1 TVAGASANPALGAAL
16 LFTYSV
22 GTAAPLFVI
31 AWLWDRYDLG
41 RRRWLRGRAVRLGPV
56 QIHSTNLI
64 AGTLF
69 VLLGVSF
76 IAFQGGSALGGLY
89 EDLGLGDL
97 GFQAQ
102 TWLVD
107 HLGAVPD
114 ALWIVLVGVVLLGF
128 WLRRRPR

>member
-1 TVAGASANPALGAAL
+1 M
-16 LFTYSV
+16 
-22 GTAAPLFVI
+22 
-31 AWLWDRYDLG
+31 
-41 RRRWLRGRAVRLGPV
+41 
-56 QIHSTNLI
+56 STIVLI
-64 AGTLF
+64 AGMLF
-69 VLLGVSF
+69 VLGVSF
-76 IAFQGGSALGGLY
+76 IAFQGGSVLGGLY

-128 WLRRRPR
+128 WLRRRPRHAALSPRRRLPGRRVPPGLQSHHLTDNPPGRLKR